1 MWFLKARAKGWPFG
15 LWLLV
20 GPGSGA
26 GRDFDRG
33 FGVLLELGLL
43 RLLAQ
48 RTGSGTLKKE
58 KRSLTTRSKKRR
70 VPLSLITCNGKSLQ
84 LHDACKRRT
93 RGGRT
98 ERGMH
103 QLLFNY

>member
-26 GRDFDRG
+26 ASRGGWDFDRG

-70 VPLSLITCNGKSLQ
+70 VPLSLITCN
-84 LHDACKRRT
+84 
-93 RGGRT
+93 
-98 ERGMH
+98 
-103 QLLFNY
+103 